1 MRIGGIKIESR
12 AVMAP
17 IAGITD
23 RPFRALVMEYGAGMV
38 TSELLSANAIVRES
52 EKTTGMLPQ
61 PGEPRPVATQI
72 FGGDPDILMEAA
84 KIVDETDCDIIDLNF
99 GCPVK
104 KVTKTGGGAA
114 ILTDIKKAERV
125 AALVVKSVRKPVTV
139 KIRTGWD
146 FKSVNAVEMAKS
158 LEGAG
163 ASAITVH
170 GRYATQGYSGRAD
183 WGLISEVAEAVEIP
197 VTGNGDITSVEMA
210 AGRLESSG
218 CAFVMIGRGALGA
231 PWIFRQFNQFARAGN
246 FGKITVDEMETVI
259 LRHLDMMT
267 DYYGERRAVRK
278 IRTLLGYYT
287 KGIQG
292 GARLRETAN
301 KTVDKNSLKRLIAG
315 FFDRSEE
322 TIST

>member
-1 MRIGGIKIESR
+1 MRIGEIKIGSR

-38 TSELLSANAIVRES
+38 TSELLSANALVHES

-61 PGEPRPVATQI
+61 PGEPRPVAAQI
-72 FGGDPDILMEAA
+72 FGGEPDILMEAA

-114 ILTDIKKAERV
+114 LLTDIKKAERIT
-125 AALVVKSVRKPVTV
+125 AVVSKAVKKPVTV

-146 FKSVNAVEMAKS
+146 KKSVNAVEMAKS

-163 ASAITVH
+163 AAAITVH
-170 GRYATQGYSGRAD
+170 GRYASQGYSGLAD
-183 WGLISEVAEAVEIP
+183 WGLISKVAESVDIP
-197 VTGNGDITSVEMA
+197 VIGNGDIRTCEQA
-210 AGRLESSG
+210 ASLLESSG

-231 PWIFRQFNQFARAGN
+231 PWIFRQFNEYNSAGS
-246 FGKITVDEMETVI
+246 FGKITVGEMETVI

-267 DYYGERRAVRK
+267 VYYGERRAVRK
-278 IRTLLGYYT
+278 IRTLIGYYT

-292 GARLRETAN
+292 GARFREAAN
-301 KTVDKNSLKRLIAG
+301 KTADKNSLKRLITG
-315 FFDRSEE
+315 FFAQSGEAVL
-322 TIST
+322 T